1 MSSEVISRF
10 ITALVLVLCVSIVTV
25 ETAKGESTGKKE
37 ASEKA
42 VDGKPAKLPADEK
55 SGSSKDTQKQLGEV
69 KRLKDTERKVQKSM
83 RGTTRR

>member
-1 MSSEVISRF
+1 MTSEVISRF
-10 ITALVLVLCVSIVTV
+10 VTALVLVLCASIFTA
-25 ETAKGESTGKKE
+25 ETAKGESAGKKE

-42 VDGKPAKLPADEK
+42 VDGKPAETPADEK
-55 SGSSKDTQKQLGEV
+55 SRSNKDTQKQLGEV